1 MSRTTNRSSRVKAAS
16 LVGALALALNVASGA
31 VAFADTSDDSG
42 SASQVQG
49 NGGGDGGHGDDH
61 GGEATTY
68 VNSVTAAAGAT
79 TAIAP
84 CLYSGDV
91 ATGGGFNITGATP
104 TITIP
109 ADTTFPFTTTVAGTI
124 VTSLPVPSGVGNTP
138 TAWQASVS
146 TPLPAGEVLTAYVVC
161 AHRTH

>member
-1 MSRTTNRSSRVKAAS
+1 MKAAS
-16 LVGALALALNVASGA
+16 RVGALALALNAASGA
-31 VAFADTSDDSG
+31 VAFAGTSHESG
-42 SASQVQG
+42 HAGHVKG
-49 NGGGDGGHGDDH
+49 NGGGDGDHGDGDK
-61 GGEATTY
+61 GEATTY
-68 VNSVTAAAGAT
+68 VNSVTAVAGTT

-109 ADTTFPFTTTVAGTI
+109 AGTTFTTPFTTTVAGTI

-138 TAWQASVS
+138 TAWQATVT
-146 TPLPAGEVLTAYVVC
+146 TPLPAGETLTAYVVC
-161 AHRTH
+161 AHRTR